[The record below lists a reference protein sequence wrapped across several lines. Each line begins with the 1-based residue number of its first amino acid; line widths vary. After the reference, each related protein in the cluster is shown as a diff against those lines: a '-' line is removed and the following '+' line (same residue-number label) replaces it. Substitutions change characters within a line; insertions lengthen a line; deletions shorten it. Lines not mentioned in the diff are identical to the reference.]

1 MLHSNRSPGGRNV
14 REENDKSKGC
24 LLPSEDMLETVY
36 TAMNKDMEEI
46 VGSFKVFA
54 DPTAK

>member
-1 MLHSNRSPGGRNV
+1 
-14 REENDKSKGC
+14 
-24 LLPSEDMLETVY
+24 MLETFH

-54 DPTAK
+54 DPAAK